1 MYIFLNV
8 ISVQFCQIIITYT
21 SCSCD
26 AIYYTEFNVW
36 LKLYYTMSY
45 YDLRLTNCRSRR
57 EYGHA
62 GREVVADCGCGGA
75 DRRLLMVVVQVPGA
89 VRLAVYGR
97 GRAEDRRRRR
107 CRQTP
112 RGAERE
118 VRGDRAAGQVSGTS
132 GAHQVTA
139 APQQLQH
146 VVEQVA
152 GARTPFTQVLF
163 GQQAQRFA
171 VHLEQFGFESRQVE
185 FHFSPLYERGHVL
198 FGPDSRVGN
207 CAKKSNNQI
216 LVL

>member
-26 AIYYTEFNVW
+26 AIYYTELNVW
-36 LKLYYTMSY
+36 QKLYYTMSY

-118 VRGDRAAGQVSGTS
+118 V
-132 GAHQVTA
+132 
-139 APQQLQH
+139 
-146 VVEQVA
+146 
-152 GARTPFTQVLF
+152 
-163 GQQAQRFA
+163 
-171 VHLEQFGFESRQVE
+171 
-185 FHFSPLYERGHVL
+185 
-198 FGPDSRVGN
+198 
-207 CAKKSNNQI
+207 
-216 LVL
+216 

>member
-1 MYIFLNV
+1 
-8 ISVQFCQIIITYT
+8 
-21 SCSCD
+21 
-26 AIYYTEFNVW
+26 
-36 LKLYYTMSY
+36 
-45 YDLRLTNCRSRR
+45 
-57 EYGHA
+57 
-62 GREVVADCGCGGA
+62 VVADCGCGGA

-97 GRAEDRRRRR
+97 GRAEDGRRRR

-132 GAHQVTA
+132 GAHHVTA

-152 GARTPFTQVLF
+152 GARTPFAQVLF

-185 FHFSPLYERGHVL
+185 FHFCPLYERGHVL

-207 CAKKSNNQI
+207 CANESKNQI